1 MWNLIKIYIHNIKY
15 KNNLRTT
22 TNSLIKKQNNLSSLQ
37 VSLTRKLES
46 CESALKKSQ
55 LKDDKDSALI
65 YQNELVNIREIQKR
79 IKDAELAII
88 QAIHRVEMSD
98 ILRSASQYLE
108 NAVQDYRILESSLLY
123 FMPKI
128 ENITKELSD
137 SVNNSL
143 DLPYLDPQS
152 GLPID
157 SIKSKQIT
165 EPIKLNLDNLRNK
178 NFESLVK
185 NNQITTIGNGK
196 YEISNDKEMKPVKNF
211 QIDTLKLN
219 QHDIEL
225 KIHKYVKANYGKFD
239 VLDAATNLGLPVEL
253 VETIAL
259 KLINQGK
266 IQKVL

>member
-143 DLPYLDPQS
+143 DLSYLDPQS

-185 NNQITTIGNGK
+185 NNQITTIGNEK
-196 YEISNDKEMKPVKNF
+196 YEISNDIDMKPAKNF
-211 QIDTLKLN
+211 QFDALKFN
-219 QHDIEL
+219 QHKIEL
-225 KIHKYVKANYGKFD
+225 KIRKYVEDNYGKFD
-239 VLDAATNLGLPVEL
+239 VLDAATELGLPVEL
-253 VETIAL
+253 VETISL
-259 KLINQGK
+259 RLINQGK
-266 IQKVL
+266 IQKVS